1 MLLHLN
7 LTRFSVFSLT
17 DKSLLFCFSPPVAVL
32 LPRFRL
38 PPTSAKYK
46 SPSPSFCF
54 RFGFRFR
61 FGFLI
66 WVRDFL
72 FRFGFLI
79 WVFVSGYHGV
89 TGASGYI
96 ASWIVKF
103 LLQRGYTVRATIRDL
118 SNPNKVDHL
127 LKLDGAKE
135 RLQFFKADLLEEG
148 SFDSVIQ
155 GCS

>member
-54 RFGFRFR
+54 RFVIFF
-61 FGFLI
+61 
-66 WVRDFL
+66 
-72 FRFGFLI
+72 
-79 WVFVSGYHGV
+79 S
-89 TGASGYI
+89 
-96 ASWIVKF
+96 F

-135 RLQFFKADLLEEG
+135 RLQFFKADLLEEA
-148 SFDSVIQ
+148 INLIRN
-155 GCS
+155 GCNKEHLAFQLVQAALRLTEGMETV